1 MEVSVPL
8 CIYSLLQINMNYYKM
23 QVFILGFHFL
33 FQKKHDDG
41 ERKKKKKEKK
51 KKKVITLFYWQGK
64 FTWVYLAIE
73 INSGLTYLF

>member
-1 MEVSVPL
+1 
-8 CIYSLLQINMNYYKM
+8 MNYYKM